1 MGKWAIPITL
11 DGEITWV
18 TVAAIEAA
26 IVVETEVEV
35 VTEAAEVVETT
46 VGEIMPWS
54 NLRTNLSMV
63 ELTILPKPTLV
74 ATTPSQIMAALTL
87 TAGVNNKVAKTT
99 LAGTVNQSKG
109 PTLGAVV
116 VEVARN
122 LNLMHGNFFLVY
134 VDKL

>member
-18 TVAAIEAA
+18 AIAVA

-35 VTEAAEVVETT
+35 VIEAAVVVETT
-46 VGEIMPWS
+46 VGETMQWS
-54 NLRTNLSMV
+54 NLKTNLSMV

-87 TAGVNNKVAKTT
+87 TAGVNNKVVKTT
-99 LAGTVNQSKG
+99 LAGTVNLSKG

-116 VEVARN
+116 VEVA
-122 LNLMHGNFFLVY
+122 
-134 VDKL
+134 